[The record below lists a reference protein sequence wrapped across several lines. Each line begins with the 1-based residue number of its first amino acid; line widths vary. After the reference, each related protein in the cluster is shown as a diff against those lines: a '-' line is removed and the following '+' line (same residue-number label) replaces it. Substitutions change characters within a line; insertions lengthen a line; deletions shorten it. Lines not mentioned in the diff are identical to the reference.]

1 MYTYIHIHTK
11 RSHGLLSFSVCR
23 PAYESG
29 VITADKKNYL
39 CQSVVWIG
47 CFIVIVSGQFN
58 PKEPQVSAGTAVKH
72 SELQV
77 LILQTRKI
85 HTWLIP

>member
-1 MYTYIHIHTK
+1 MCADVVSECTCVCIHIYIYIPKGVMNYCHFEL
-11 RSHGLLSFSVCR
+11 HF
-23 PAYESG
+23 

-47 CFIVIVSGQFN
+47 CFIVIMSGQFN
-58 PKEPQVSAGTAVKH
+58 PKKPQVSAGTAVKH

-77 LILQTRKI
+77 
-85 HTWLIP
+85 